1 MFTGN
6 KEERGTEKET
16 WKWGPVRGET
26 EDCGYQ
32 EGRGRTCFPEEG
44 AISCV
49 SAAERSCEM
58 RTEN

>member
-6 KEERGTEKET
+6 KEEREPEKEM
-16 WKWGPVRGET
+16 WKEGPIRGET

-32 EGRGRTCFPEEG
+32 EHRGKKCFPGEWVT
-44 AISCV
+44 SCV